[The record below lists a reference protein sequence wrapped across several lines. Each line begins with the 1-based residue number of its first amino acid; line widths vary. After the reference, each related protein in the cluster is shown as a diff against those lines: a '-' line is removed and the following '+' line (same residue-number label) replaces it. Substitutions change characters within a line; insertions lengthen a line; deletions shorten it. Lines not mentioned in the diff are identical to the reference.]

1 MQSLGSGQKSVRWR
15 SRRCIA
21 TSPTR
26 SRSSAQP
33 GRCMMSTV
41 EGAPSHSRTPPRAAT
56 ARACRARRATAGC
69 LLPLTG
75 VCGPGSGAQS
85 ASSASGVMWQSVP
98 CTTVFKSGGSC
109 GRQKGDPV
117 RPAQE
122 SSDIRRERL
131 RKAPVGRVGEVTS
144 GRVLKIHYHLIGGDG
159 HLPRARARAR
169 RHACAPMGFE
179 PRVASPNPDRP

>member
-41 EGAPSHSRTPPRAAT
+41 EGAPSQSRTPPRAAT

-75 VCGPGSGAQS
+75 ACGPGSGAQS

-109 GRQKGDPV
+109 GRQKGDRV
-117 RPAQE
+117 RPASCDMQRQ
-122 SSDIRRERL
+122 SRGGSWRERAT
-131 RKAPVGRVGEVTS
+131 RTRGGGRHEMLGSTVVCRRALGCEW
-144 GRVLKIHYHLIGGDG
+144 GGNQRPST
-159 HLPRARARAR
+159 LQSLALA
-169 RHACAPMGFE
+169 
-179 PRVASPNPDRP
+179 VAM